1 LGEGRVAAEA
11 GRILGSR
18 APGSGFPTL
27 HDYTQR
33 PLFLRSFPLVL
44 REERAGMSETSA
56 RAVPLVEDNP
66 ADISLIRKAIE
77 VCDP

>member
-1 LGEGRVAAEA
+1 
-11 GRILGSR
+11 
-18 APGSGFPTL
+18 
-27 HDYTQR
+27 
-33 PLFLRSFPLVL
+33 
-44 REERAGMSETSA
+44 MSETSA